1 MTAKSR
7 YKRYFLANGTDARV
21 RSHSSCNTPPRPSPS
36 GAMAIVNCS
45 TAWASRS
52 TFMSTRAKS
61 YCASYWVTDCPVLRL
76 RINFQPSG
84 EGMVQR
90 LYFARRDGR
99 AGDHEIGA
107 GLEHGGRVRSGAPHL
122 VPRHGAAENHAAPR
136 RGAAIAHR
144 ERRARHAHPHRVGGG
159 ERAERARRER
169 LRECGEVQRA
179 ADPLYGHLH
188 RRADA

>member
-61 YCASYWVTDCPVLRL
+61 YCASYRSEEHTSELQLQSNLVCRL
-76 RINFQPSG
+76 
-84 EGMVQR
+84 
-90 LYFARRDGR
+90 L
-99 AGDHEIGA
+99 
-107 GLEHGGRVRSGAPHL
+107 LEKKKNKLMTHSL
-122 VPRHGAAENHAAPR
+122 
-136 RGAAIAHR
+136 
-144 ERRARHAHPHRVGGG
+144 
-159 ERAERARRER
+159 
-169 LRECGEVQRA
+169 
-179 ADPLYGHLH
+179 PLHT
-188 RRADA
+188 

>member
-61 YCASYWVTDCPVLRL
+61 YCASYWVPDCPVVRL

-90 LYFARRDGR
+90 LYLP
-99 AGDHEIGA
+99 AGTAVPAITRSAQVQSLRSE
-107 GLEHGGRVRSGAPHL
+107 EHTSELQSRL
-122 VPRHGAAENHAAPR
+122 
-136 RGAAIAHR
+136 
-144 ERRARHAHPHRVGGG
+144 HP
-159 ERAERARRER
+159 ECR
-169 LRECGEVQRA
+169 L
-179 ADPLYGHLH
+179 P
-188 RRADA
+188 

>member
-7 YKRYFLANGTDARV
+7 YKRYFLAHGPDARV
-21 RSHSSCNTPPRPSPS
+21 RSHASRNPPPRPSPS

-61 YCASYWVTDCPVLRL
+61 YCASYWVPDCPVVRL

-90 LYFARRDGR
+90 LYLPAGTAVPAGKCSPLTPPTPAAFALVLNRTTR
-99 AGDHEIGA
+99 A
-107 GLEHGGRVRSGAPHL
+107 SGPQKDTQCH
-122 VPRHGAAENHAAPR
+122 VDHAAKML
-136 RGAAIAHR
+136 AHR
-144 ERRARHAHPHRVGGG
+144 
-159 ERAERARRER
+159 
-169 LRECGEVQRA
+169 
-179 ADPLYGHLH
+179 D
-188 RRADA
+188 